1 MNKEIIAKLDKEI
14 LAVEKLRDELAEI
27 KEPSI
32 AEHTMWAINHGF
44 VMGMKRARHIIE
56 EKE

>member
-1 MNKEIIAKLDKEI
+1 MKEEIIAKLDEEI
-14 LAVEKLRDELAEI
+14 LAVEKLRDELADI

-44 VMGMKRARHIIE
+44 TMGMKRARHIIE
-56 EKE
+56 EEE